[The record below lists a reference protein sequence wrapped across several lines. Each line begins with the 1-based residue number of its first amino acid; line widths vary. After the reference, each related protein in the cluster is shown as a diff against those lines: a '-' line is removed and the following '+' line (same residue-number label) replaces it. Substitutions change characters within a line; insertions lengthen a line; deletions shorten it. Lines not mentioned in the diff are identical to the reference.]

1 MARGA
6 EQSTM
11 EEMRKER
18 TVEGE
23 TKEYVTKDE
32 TTETVE
38 VKRNHLCQRRI
49 IRGQLRRQKELARI
63 HYEAIRRTDRL
74 KSK

>member
-6 EQSTM
+6 EQSAM
-11 EEMRKER
+11 EEIRKKR

-23 TKEYVTKDE
+23 TKEYATGDE

-38 VKRNHLCQRRI
+38 VKRNHLSVPAMHRSRTTPSTE
-49 IRGQLRRQKELARI
+49 RARKDI
-63 HYEAIRRTDRL
+63 L
-74 KSK
+74 